1 MNKFAFAQLV
11 DIEQTQHILESHY
24 KITGVLSA
32 ILDND
37 EKILAAAGWQ
47 DICTRFHRAHPDVCK
62 RCMESDAYI
71 KKHLPDFKGEYLDY
85 RCKNGLRDVAV
96 PIIIA
101 GEHMATFF
109 TGQFFYD
116 DDHPDVEY
124 FRAQAR
130 EFGFD
135 EESYLEALG
144 RVPVFTRKQ
153 IRDIMDYY
161 RNLVQILVEMGL
173 KNLELAQEINERKKA
188 ERALQGSRDYLDK
201 IINSIGDPVFVKDR
215 QHRFVLVNDAICA
228 LAGGRREDLIGRT
241 DYDFFPK
248 DQGDSIWEKDE
259 IVFETERE
267 NINKEEITNAQGNTL
282 SIATKKSLYKDQ
294 DGNDYIVGI
303 IHDISD
309 LKRTEEEL
317 RTLNAELEDRVA
329 VRTDELAASNVDL
342 VREITE
348 HKLTEDALRR
358 SNQRLDLLTETA
370 NWLLKSGSPQKA
382 VDSLCRK
389 VQAFLDCDAFFNYLV
404 DEEKQRLHLNA
415 CGGIP
420 EEEVRKMEWLDCRVG
435 LCGCLAHDGFRLVID
450 NVQETLDQYTTLVR
464 QFGIRAYACHPLI
477 SQGNVLGTLSFC
489 SHTRTH
495 FTDEELSLMKAVA
508 DQVAIAMERKRV
520 EEDMQRA
527 YDELEKRVAERTDQ
541 LTKTIDILQEEIA
554 ERQKTEEALRK
565 SEERYSLAVDG
576 VNDGIWDRDISTGK
590 VYYSPRW
597 KSMLGHEDHEISN
610 NSDEWRKR
618 IHPDDYR
625 IVMNALEGY
634 LEGIFPSYEVEYRL
648 QHKDGS
654 YRWIHARGACLRDRQ
669 GKPFRIAGSHT
680 DITSRKI
687 ADEIHRQNEALF
699 RTVLETL
706 PVGVW
711 ILEKDG
717 RIALSNEAARKIWA
731 GAQYVGINH
740 YDMHKG
746 WWHHTGKQIEKE
758 EWAAVRAINKGE
770 TSLGEIIDIECLDGS
785 RKTMVNSAVPL
796 RNDKGEIFA
805 AVVVNEDITEL
816 KITEKS
822 LMESEKKYRT
832 LFEESKDTIFVSDK
846 AGRLIDINQAGVEL
860 FGYTKEELLSMD
872 MEKLYCN
879 PEDRKRLWQK
889 LLASGFVNDYEMEMK
904 RNDDEK
910 IIVHFSGSVIKD
922 DAGQIY
928 GFRGISRNVTERK
941 KLEQQLLQAQ
951 KMESI
956 GLLAGGVAHD
966 FNNLLTAIS
975 GYGQILQDNIPMDAE
990 LLQESIDQVL
1000 KASER
1005 AAELTRSLLAF
1016 SRKQIINPKPV
1027 HVDTLISNTS
1037 KLIQRIIGED
1047 IEFSTAFSDKKL
1059 LIMADAGQIEQV
1071 LMNLATNARDAM
1083 PHGGSL
1089 SISTRQVVI
1098 KEGAEALYNLSLP
1111 GKYALISVTD
1121 SGAGINEKS
1130 MEKLFEPFF
1139 TTKEIGKGTGLGL
1152 SIVYGIIKQHEG
1164 SVLVSSEP
1172 NKGTTFNI
1180 YLPLV
1185 EGRVVKEDPYLAV
1198 SCAGGMETILV
1209 AEDEE
1214 IVKVYLQRILERAGY
1229 RVIVADNGEE
1239 AVAKFEEHGDISL
1252 VLSDVVMPKKNGKE
1266 ILEDIKKIKPEMK
1279 VVFISGYTA
1288 DIMHSKGILENDVDF
1303 IKKPFLK
1310 ADLLR
1315 KVREVLDRR

>member
-1 MNKFAFAQLV
+1 MTRLTFAQLV
-11 DIEQTQHILESHY
+11 DIEQIQQMLESHCR
-24 KITGVLSA
+24 ITGILSA
-32 ILDND
+32 ILDTD

-47 DICTRFHRAHPDVCK
+47 QICTRFHRTNPVSCE
-62 RCMESDAYI
+62 RCRESDTYI
-71 KKHLPDFKGEYLDY
+71 KAHLPDFKGEYLDY
-85 RCKNGLRDVAV
+85 KCKNGLRDVAV

-101 GEHMATFF
+101 GEHLATFF

-116 DDHPDVEY
+116 DDKPDMEF

-130 EFGFD
+130 ELGFD
-135 EESYLEALG
+135 EEDYLEAL
-144 RVPVFTRKQ
+144 RQVPVFTREQ
-153 IRDIMDYY
+153 IRNIMDYY

-173 KNLELAQEINERKKA
+173 KNLELAQEVNERKKA
-188 ERALQGSRDYLDK
+188 ERELQRSRIYLDK
-201 IINSIGDPVFVKDR
+201 IINSIGDPIFVKDR
-215 QHRFVLVNDAICA
+215 QHRFVLINDALCT
-228 LAGGRREDLIGRT
+228 LAGRRREDFIGRT

-248 DQGDSIWEKDE
+248 DRVDIFWEKDE
-259 IVFETERE
+259 IVFETGEE
-267 NINKEEITNAQGNTL
+267 NINEEEITDAPGNKL
-282 SIATKKSLYKDQ
+282 AIATKRSLHKDH

-303 IHDISD
+303 IRDISD
-309 LKRTEEEL
+309 LKRTEETL
-317 RTLNAELEDRVA
+317 RKLNEELEDRVA
-329 VRTDELAASNVDL
+329 ARTDELAALNADI

-348 HKLTEDALRR
+348 HKLTEEALRK
-358 SNQRLDLLTETA
+358 SNQRLDLLAETA
-370 NWLLKSGSPQKA
+370 SQLLKSDSPQKV

-389 VQAFLDCDAFFNYLV
+389 VLVFLDCDAFFNYLV
-404 DEEKQRLHLNA
+404 NDEKQRLHLNA
-415 CGGIP
+415 YGGIP
-420 EEEVRKMEWLDCRVG
+420 EEDVHKMEWLDYGAG
-435 LCGCLAHDGFRLVID
+435 LCGCSARDGRRLVVD
-450 NVQETLDQYTTLVR
+450 NVQETQDQYTAFVKP
-464 QFGIRAYACHPLI
+464 FGIQAYACHPLI
-477 SQGNVLGTLSFC
+477 SHGKVIGTLSFC
-489 SHTRTH
+489 TSASNR
-495 FTDEELSLMKAVA
+495 FTDEELALMQAVA
-508 DQVAIAMERKRV
+508 DQVAIAMERKRA
-520 EEDMQRA
+520 EEDLQRA
-527 YDELEKRVAERTDQ
+527 HDELEKRVAERTDQ
-541 LTKTIDILQEEIA
+541 LMKAIDTLQEEII

-576 VNDGIWDRDISTGK
+576 ANDGIWDRDISTGK

-597 KSMLGHEDHEISN
+597 KSMLGYEDHEISN
-610 NSDEWRKR
+610 NGEEWRKR

-625 IVMNALEGY
+625 FVINALEGY
-634 LEGIFPSYEVEYRL
+634 LEGAFPSYEVEYRL
-648 QHKDGS
+648 QHKDGG

-669 GKPFRIAGSHT
+669 GRPFRIAGSHT

-687 ADEIHRQNEALF
+687 ADELNTQNEVLF

-731 GAQYVGINH
+731 GVHYVGIDQ
-740 YDMHKG
+740 YDRYRG
-746 WWHHTGKQIEKE
+746 WWHNTGKHIEKE
-758 EWAAVRAINKGE
+758 EWAAARAVNKGE
-770 TSLGEIIDIECLDGS
+770 TSLGEIIDIECFDGS
-785 RKTMVNSAVPL
+785 RKTIVNSAVPL

-805 AVVVNEDITEL
+805 AVIVNEDITDL
-816 KITEKS
+816 KRSEKS
-822 LMESEKKYRT
+822 LVESEKKYRT
-832 LFEESKDTIFVSDK
+832 LFEESKDTIFVSDTS
-846 AGRLIDINQAGVEL
+846 GRLLDINQAGMEL
-860 FGYTKEELLSMD
+860 FGYTKEELLSTD
-872 MEKLYCN
+872 MAKLYCN
-879 PEDRKRLWQK
+879 PEDRKRLWEK
-889 LLASGFVNDYEMEMK
+889 LLGSGYVNDYEMEMK
-904 RNDDEK
+904 RKDDEK
-910 IIVHFSGSVIKD
+910 IIVHFSGSLIRD
-922 DAGQIY
+922 DAGQIS

-941 KLEQQLLQAQ
+941 RLEQQLLQAQ

-990 LLQESIDQVL
+990 LLQDSIDQVM

-1016 SRKQIINPKPV
+1016 SRKQVINPKPV
-1027 HVDTLISNTS
+1027 HIDTLISNTS

-1083 PHGGSL
+1083 PSGGSL
-1089 SISTRQVVI
+1089 SISTKQIVI
-1098 KEGAEALYNLSLP
+1098 KEGTEALYNLTAP

-1121 SGAGINEKS
+1121 SGTGINKKS
-1130 MEKLFEPFF
+1130 MEKLFEPFY
-1139 TTKEIGKGTGLGL
+1139 TTKEVGKGTGLGL

-1164 SVLVSSEP
+1164 SVLVCSAP
-1172 NKGTTFNI
+1172 DKGTTFNI

-1185 EGRVVKEDPYLAV
+1185 EGRVLREDSKMAEPH
-1198 SCAGGMETILV
+1198 SAGIETLLV

-1214 IVKVYLQRILERAGY
+1214 IVKVYLQKILERAGY
-1229 RVIVADNGEE
+1229 KVIIADNGEE
-1239 AVAKFEEHGDISL
+1239 AVAKFKEYDDISL
-1252 VLSDVVMPKKNGKE
+1252 VLSDVVMPKKNGRE
-1266 ILEDIKKIKPEMK
+1266 ILEEIKSIKPEMK

-1288 DIMHSKGILENDVDF
+1288 DIMHNKGILEKDVDF